1 MKYGVDLL
9 LPKATPVPLLAC
21 LIPLDA
27 IPPSQV
33 GGSARKTNKDYT
45 GGTLGMSQQN
55 GTLAPKP
62 GFLAGRIVEMPEMH
76 AASMPDPSR
85 SALGLPGAVMPS
97 MAHAHPAV
105 APRAPDAHERAII
118 ERILAEK
125 AVQLEA
131 THDHLV
137 ANLAMYQP
145 PQPPPAAHSSSQ
157 YFCQR

>member
-1 MKYGVDLL
+1 MRSNLELY
-9 LPKATPVPLLAC
+9 A
-21 LIPLDA
+21 
-27 IPPSQV
+27 
-33 GGSARKTNKDYT
+33 SANVSH
-45 GGTLGMSQQN
+45 L
-55 GTLAPKP
+55 
-62 GFLAGRIVEMPEMH
+62 
-76 AASMPDPSR
+76 
-85 SALGLPGAVMPS
+85 
-97 MAHAHPAV
+97 
-105 APRAPDAHERAII
+105 

>member
-1 MKYGVDLL
+1 MRRRDE
-9 LPKATPVPLLAC
+9 C
-21 LIPLDA
+21 
-27 IPPSQV
+27 
-33 GGSARKTNKDYT
+33 ARRYLRPRRRRVAERFRHD
-45 GGTLGMSQQN
+45 
-55 GTLAPKP
+55 
-62 GFLAGRIVEMPEMH
+62 
-76 AASMPDPSR
+76 
-85 SALGLPGAVMPS
+85 ALGE
-97 MAHAHPAV
+97 V
-105 APRAPDAHERAII
+105 AAPDAHERAII

>member
-1 MKYGVDLL
+1 M
-9 LPKATPVPLLAC
+9 PLAAAPGLA
-21 LIPLDA
+21 LSAPA
-27 IPPSQV
+27 VHPSMV
-33 GGSARKTNKDYT
+33 
-45 GGTLGMSQQN
+45 
-55 GTLAPKP
+55 
-62 GFLAGRIVEMPEMH
+62 MH

>member
-1 MKYGVDLL
+1 MREQLQARNRPAGGEEVASLSAASAAAAAAAGWTPP
-9 LPKATPVPLLAC
+9 LPRPAMGMPIAAAPGLA
-21 LIPLDA
+21 LSAPGSVHA
-27 IPPSQV
+27 HPSMV
-33 GGSARKTNKDYT
+33 
-45 GGTLGMSQQN
+45 
-55 GTLAPKP
+55 
-62 GFLAGRIVEMPEMH
+62 MH
-76 AASMPDPSR
+76 AAAMPDPSQA
-85 SALGLPGAVMPS
+85 ALGLPAAVMSS

-145 PQPPPAAHSSSQ
+145 PQPPPPHSSQ